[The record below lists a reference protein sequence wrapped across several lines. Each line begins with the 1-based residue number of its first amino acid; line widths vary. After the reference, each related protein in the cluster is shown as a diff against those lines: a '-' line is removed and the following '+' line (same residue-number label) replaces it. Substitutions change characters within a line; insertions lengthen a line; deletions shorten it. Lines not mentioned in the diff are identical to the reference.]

1 MRRKLVRRKL
11 EVARRTTRSST
22 GSRGQSTGRARQRS
36 RRGPRGPFQPAGPRP
51 VRVESPRGDPSGT
64 VTAVFLRSVWVPKK
78 TTDPG
83 LFLLEVDY
91 LTARGPRR
99 PGTGRLS
106 APSRRLLPSPPP
118 AFSFRGRFALVSVL
132 LFCLVPRSA
141 GSSFPLLTGRTCLGR
156 DLGSARADRNSARR
170 PSDCPRRRR
179 GVEAT
184 TSLPLSSEGLGLSFA
199 WTLDLGS
206 NSQKGNRIC
215 LESGKVVFYP
225 QTTSQDASRL
235 ARAAGTW
242 MFVPPTRRP
251 PTGTRR
257 HGRNHVFVQGLR
269 SRAYGRLS
277 RVARA
282 AWKRNPGRKQLAAGC
297 GPNADGLATRPSG
310 RRGRARGRRLPRR
323 AERRAPRARRR
334 AGAAPTGSP
343 GSHGR
348 SARAKICER
357 RRQRA
362 AGTLGHP
369 NDCPARLRG
378 LCGRFTAA
386 QAQET

>member
-22 GSRGQSTGRARQRS
+22 GSRGQSTGRARPRS

-99 PGTGRLS
+99 PGTGRHRS

-199 WTLDLGS
+199 WTLEVARSTRRDKLVALADI
-206 NSQKGNRIC
+206 RTR
-215 LESGKVVFYP
+215 VA
-225 QTTSQDASRL
+225 ASDRLRL
-235 ARAAGTW
+235 ARA
-242 MFVPPTRRP
+242 VEDPSC
-251 PTGTRR
+251 
-257 HGRNHVFVQGLR
+257 L
-269 SRAYGRLS
+269 
-277 RVARA
+277 
-282 AWKRNPGRKQLAAGC
+282 LAE
-297 GPNADGLATRPSG
+297 P
-310 RRGRARGRRLPRR
+310 LP
-323 AERRAPRARRR
+323 
-334 AGAAPTGSP
+334 
-343 GSHGR
+343 
-348 SARAKICER
+348 
-357 RRQRA
+357 
-362 AGTLGHP
+362 L
-369 NDCPARLRG
+369 
-378 LCGRFTAA
+378 
-386 QAQET
+386 